1 MISTT
6 YPVCEAGK
14 WCPHTDSNRGP
25 PDYKF
30 DLGRFTGVHNNSQK
44 VIISHNSLS
53 KCLFLFTYF
62 SAIILGCRVAPEDRS
77 ESFGAYVVPRDLE
90 AS

>member
-25 PDYKF
+25 PDYKTDIRTNTLVYASVPSALKF
-30 DLGRFTGVHNNSQK
+30 LKFNA
-44 VIISHNSLS
+44 LS
-53 KCLFLFTYF
+53 TFF
-62 SAIILGCRVAPEDRS
+62 
-77 ESFGAYVVPRDLE
+77 
-90 AS
+90 